1 MIYDSSILFNKSKSK
16 KEIRSLYYK
25 KIKLLSLQKSKI
37 INNKNFRYL
46 SPSNKFKNRR
56 ILNENE
62 LFKTKLKITNNLT
75 NSNDTINSLIKSDF
89 SSCENIIKKARD
101 FHNNASNETDFTK
114 KNDIT
119 FLTENNYNTNILHS
133 LNFNSYLNDY
143 LQNNNLMIF
152 FNKSISNF
160 KEKNRIQRR
169 INFLNNFCK
178 NLIKSYKKSDIYEK
192 FEEKVKKS
200 ELKYRNYKNCID
212 NYLLFLKQ
220 IKIKEEQY
228 LSMLIK
234 KKVKLIES
242 INILNK
248 HIDKYKKIKNEYIEI
263 KDFLLKVKGKKNEIK
278 KTNTNI
284 ETNSDNYPNIK
295 SSDSIQRLEKRNQI
309 NKSLVNLNSLKLY
322 LSPIKQRKKM
332 NNFLNINISEVNK
345 TPRNR
350 QKENYNI
357 NNVNKKS
364 KFNHNIS
371 KSVFSLDEKPIFSSP
386 EEFINSYEEKIIKM
400 RNSID
405 YYSKSLKS
413 INILKNEN
421 LIGNNLSQDEK
432 QEKKLYSII
441 DSLKKENLILQSKL
455 IKCKKIDLNQGFNI
469 ITKQAKKMIL
479 NVNLYYNLK
488 AKFDIYFDQ
497 NFEKPEQSEQ
507 TLNEKKTDKNLYLL
521 KILEKIIDVL
531 KEMDKN
537 YKEDPKNIDRY
548 KRVKSEIENVKF
560 EMIRKR
566 KLNNLRLRQ
575 QEKSRKI
582 LEHHSKIR
590 FFHLNKNGIN
600 LNYFNNSTHYS
611 ISSFSK
617 DILIDKKIKAK
628 REEIK
633 SLLSYN

>member
-1 MIYDSSILFNKSKSK
+1 
-16 KEIRSLYYK
+16 
-25 KIKLLSLQKSKI
+25 
-37 INNKNFRYL
+37 
-46 SPSNKFKNRR
+46 
-56 ILNENE
+56 
-62 LFKTKLKITNNLT
+62 
-75 NSNDTINSLIKSDF
+75 
-89 SSCENIIKKARD
+89 
-101 FHNNASNETDFTK
+101 
-114 KNDIT
+114 
-119 FLTENNYNTNILHS
+119 
-133 LNFNSYLNDY
+133 
-143 LQNNNLMIF
+143 
-152 FNKSISNF
+152 
-160 KEKNRIQRR
+160 
-169 INFLNNFCK
+169 
-178 NLIKSYKKSDIYEK
+178 
-192 FEEKVKKS
+192 
-200 ELKYRNYKNCID
+200 
-212 NYLLFLKQ
+212 
-220 IKIKEEQY
+220 
-228 LSMLIK
+228 
-234 KKVKLIES
+234 
-242 INILNK
+242 
-248 HIDKYKKIKNEYIEI
+248 
-263 KDFLLKVKGKKNEIK
+263 
-278 KTNTNI
+278 
-284 ETNSDNYPNIK
+284 
-295 SSDSIQRLEKRNQI
+295 
-309 NKSLVNLNSLKLY
+309 
-322 LSPIKQRKKM
+322 M

-350 QKENYNI
+350 KKENYNI

-371 KSVFSLDEKPIFSSP
+371 KSVFSLDEKPIFYSP

-488 AKFDIYFDQ
+488 AKFDIYFDP

-537 YKEDPKNIDRY
+537 YKEDPKNIERY
-548 KRVKSEIENVKF
+548 KRVKSENENIKF

-575 QEKSRKI
+575 EEKCRKI

-617 DILIDKKIKAK
+617 DDLIDKKIKAK